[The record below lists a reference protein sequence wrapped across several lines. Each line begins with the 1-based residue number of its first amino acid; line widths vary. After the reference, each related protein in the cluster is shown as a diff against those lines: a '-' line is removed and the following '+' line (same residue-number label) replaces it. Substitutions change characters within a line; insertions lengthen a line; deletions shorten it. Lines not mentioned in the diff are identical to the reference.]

1 MSEKEDALF
10 QSIAELTQTVKD
22 HHASGDQVTIDYEK
36 LAAEV
41 AKQQAALTAQQAE
54 KNQPIR
60 RGEEVGPDGAPART
74 VKGKY
79 EDVDPID
86 LYLSYKLCKTV
97 QQFSQGSGPS
107 KDLVDAVQ
115 KAMTSTGAA
124 TGDELVPT
132 DMAAGLWDDIYAAT
146 NIAQLLT
153 PQVMTSDPMDISL
166 SLGDATFRKGTQN
179 TATTA
184 SDLATAKSIL
194 TSTEL
199 VAEVDW
205 SYTLDED
212 AIIAMMP
219 GVRGVLSRNGAEV
232 LDKFVLNADA
242 TNAATGNINLDD
254 ADPADDSYYLT
265 DGQDGLRHQWLVD
278 NTAQQVAGGGAAI
291 SDAMLR
297 SAFKLLGKYF
307 KDAQSDVALVPDY
320 TTYLK
325 GFLAL
330 TNVVTVDKY
339 GPQATVLTGQ
349 LGSYMGVPIV
359 PSAFHPLGEADGKV
373 STTAGNNTLGSVTC
387 FNRRMWRL
395 GRRRDLLIEV
405 ARDIQKRQFILVTSF
420 RPAVGTR
427 GTRSTNTH
435 TSGILNILL
444 T

>member
-1 MSEKEDALF
+1 MPEQDALL

-41 AKQQAALTAQQAE
+41 AKQQADLTRQQAE
-54 KNQPIR
+54 QNRPVR
-60 RGEEVGPDGAPART
+60 RGEEVGPDGEQRLAA
-74 VKGKY
+74 KGRY
-79 EDVDPID
+79 EAVDPID

-97 QQFSQGSGPS
+97 QQFSQGPGPS
-107 KDLVDAVQ
+107 KELVDAVQ

-132 DMAAGLWDDIYAAT
+132 DMADGLWDDIYAAT
-146 NIAQLLT
+146 NVAQLLT

-219 GVRGVLSRNGAEV
+219 GVREVLSRNGAEV

-265 DGQDGLRHQWLVD
+265 DGQDGIRHQWLVD
-278 NTAQQVAGGGAAI
+278 NTGQQVAGGGAAI
-291 SDAMLR
+291 SDAMMR
-297 SAFKLLGKYF
+297 TMFKLLGKYF
-307 KDAQSDVALVPDY
+307 KDAQSDVVVVPDY

-325 GFLAL
+325 GMLAL
-330 TNVVTVDKY
+330 TNVVTVDKI

-349 LGSYMGVPIV
+349 LGAYMGVPIV

-373 STTAGNNTLGSVTC
+373 STTAGNNTLGSVSC

-395 GRRRDLLIEV
+395 GTRRNLMLEV
-405 ARDIQKRQFILVTSF
+405 ARDIQKRQFILVASF